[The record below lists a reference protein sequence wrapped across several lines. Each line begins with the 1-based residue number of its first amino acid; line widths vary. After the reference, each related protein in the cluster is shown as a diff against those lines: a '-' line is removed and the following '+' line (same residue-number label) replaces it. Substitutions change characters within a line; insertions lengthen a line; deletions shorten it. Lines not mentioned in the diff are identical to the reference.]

1 MEDSKAVIAILADK
15 NHFSYFETILRNN
28 GFSADDGVRLVH
40 LDGYSTRFD
49 WRRTLA
55 RFEQSGT
62 QVVIIDDDSFADADA
77 MTAGIGYYQAAHQN
91 APGSLRI
98 IFVGGKNRGTVDD
111 VFVRLASS
119 GVYDLVIPARDGEV
133 ARRLCELLRQP
144 GRRED
149 VASLIKMTPVYDG
162 AVAPAPVDEPLS
174 RSEQVRFAAR
184 GKSVIAVAG
193 IMPRSGATNCSI
205 VLARH
210 LVMLGQTPA
219 LVVDRRTGAGFQKG
233 YRFAMASDGKS
244 FRVNGVD
251 IFPGDGASIVPRRYT
266 HVVVDVG
273 YLSWGL
279 PSASAEE
286 QQKVIEFNKADLQ
299 VVYLPCSS
307 PADFEYLNRFFE
319 SRTRADL
326 ERYAI
331 GVWGATPELFDMIRK
346 KFREKAPDVFMWN
359 VDVYRWPLSLG
370 QITPD
375 IVEVLRPVLP
385 RGVAE
390 QAIAKAAA
398 KTGEAEAAKTP
409 EVPEAACQG
418 DAPAEVFQGDDAMAA
433 KARMGARARASSVRK
448 AR

>member
-1 MEDSKAVIAILADK
+1 MEDNKAVIAILADK
-15 NHFSYFETILRNN
+15 SRFSYLENILREN
-28 GFSADDGVRLVH
+28 GFSADDGVKLVH
-40 LDGYSTRFD
+40 LDGFSTRFD

-55 RFEQSGT
+55 RFERAG
-62 QVVIIDDDSFADADA
+62 VHAIIIDDDSFADADA
-77 MTAGIGYYQAAHQN
+77 MTAGIGYFQVACKNAAK
-91 APGSLRI
+91 SLRI
-98 IFVGGKNRGTVDD
+98 IFVGSEDRGASDD

-119 GVYDLVIPARDGEV
+119 GVYDLVIPARDDDV
-133 ARRLCELLRQP
+133 AGRLCELLRQP
-144 GRRED
+144 ACRED
-149 VASLIKMTPVYDG
+149 VASLIIMTPVYDG
-162 AVAPAPVDEPLS
+162 AVAPAPVDEPLT
-174 RSEQVRFAAR
+174 RSEQVRIAAR

-219 LVVDRRTGAGFQKG
+219 LVVDKRTGAGFQKG

-251 IFPGDGASIVPRRYT
+251 IFPGDSASIVPRRYT
-266 HVVVDVG
+266 HVVIDIG

-279 PSASAEE
+279 QSASAEE

-331 GVWGATPELFDMIRK
+331 GVWGATSELFDMIRTR
-346 KFREKAPDVFMWN
+346 FREKAPEVFMWN

-370 QITPD
+370 QVTPD
-375 IVEVLRPVLP
+375 IAEVLRPVLP

-390 QAIAKAAA
+390 QAIAEAAA
-398 KTGEAEAAKTP
+398 KAGKAEA
-409 EVPEAACQG
+409 VG
-418 DAPAEVFQGDDAMAA
+418 DSEIARSNNASAEVFQGENA
-433 KARMGARARASSVRK
+433 KPTKASVGARARASSVWK